1 MLCVANLFPV
11 KGHQYL
17 FQAVAT
23 LKERGLECR
32 LDVAGEGY
40 LESRLKALARDLAI
54 DDRVRFLGQVPHERL
69 LAMLQER
76 RVTLVVLP
84 SIDLGDGLH
93 EGIPVALIEAMSQGI
108 PVIST
113 PTGGI
118 PELLRDGAGIMVP
131 PKDPLALADAIER
144 IINDVELQKRLSQ
157 TGRQRVEEEFS
168 VEAVIDKF
176 IEYIGNGAP

>member
-1 MLCVANLFPV
+1 
-11 KGHQYL
+11 
-17 FQAVAT
+17 
-23 LKERGLECR
+23 LECR
-32 LDVAGEGY
+32 LDVAGEGH
-40 LESRLKALARDLAI
+40 LESRLKGLARGLAI

-84 SIDLGDGLH
+84 SVDLGDGLH

-131 PKDPLALADAIER
+131 AKDPLALADAIER
-144 IINDVELQKRLSQ
+144 VINDAELQKRLSLA
-157 TGRQRVEEEFS
+157 GRKRVEEEFS